1 MTGLRHLRCKTH
13 YWPLDEEHTPHTP
26 GHVLEKTAPDD
37 SCESIS
43 DVSGDLLLA
52 AVAPEGGV
60 WLHLSLHHPRALH
73 LLPRTSHLVSGIHN
87 IHTTRT
93 THRSKHM
100 GMLVER
106 TTLCHYSACAR
117 TEPCASIRVSYL
129 LCELVDDSVELVLVF
144 CREYVLASLV
154 VMASTHHAISPGI
167 RTTVLR

>member
-100 GMLVER
+100 GMLVDCVIIAHALEQNLAR
-106 TTLCHYSACAR
+106 QLELATFSANLLTIVLSLFLCFAVNMC
-117 TEPCASIRVSYL
+117 
-129 LCELVDDSVELVLVF
+129 
-144 CREYVLASLV
+144 
-154 VMASTHHAISPGI
+154 
-167 RTTVLR
+167 LRPWS